1 MKKDFLSILKGCN
14 SLSAWSSFILK
25 KFLNL
30 AADSLFVELPPLID
44 YWSPF
49 SWVGLAR
56 VEWGVGT
63 SPSPPERRVIKR
75 WGGAGGGLEGGW
87 WGGGGFATHT
97 QLWSSFG
104 GGERRSERDSPWGRK
119 DRLRILMEWGSSHFP
134 ARANIGSRIDPSFL
148 QILSPFVIA
157 SWVACGKCIWR

>member
-1 MKKDFLSILKGCN
+1 MKKNFLSSLNECS

-44 YWSPF
+44 YWSSF
-49 SWVGLAR
+49 SWELGLAG
-56 VEWGVGT
+56 VEWGGGT

-75 WGGAGGGLEGGW
+75 WGGASGGGMVE
-87 WGGGGFATHT
+87 GGGGFATHT

-119 DRLRILMEWGSSHFP
+119 DRLQNLMEWEGSLFP
-134 ARANIGSRIDPSFL
+134 ARANNCSRIDPSFL
-148 QILSPFVIA
+148 QILSPCVNA
-157 SWVACGKCIWR
+157 SWVPCGKCIWR